1 MKVNSRNIYTKDL
14 IDYTVLDAARAIRME
29 QKPVVD
35 KTMAPQ
41 VKANIKRMLLKQEK
55 PFCLKYAPYLLA
67 MVDAICV
74 FILGDKLLTNA
85 SWFQVIMIVGV
96 IPLGLDVAA
105 GAAAKMWSNA
115 ELAPS
120 KKVKKAKQV
129 IAIVLMATVLLAYAG
144 YINMD
149 YESAQVDRYT
159 SQLLWLHEA
168 QDAQEKGIDTSEME
182 TNGGAENGSTE
193 FLLLILPVI
202 TSVLSFAATIDP
214 DSVTKRIRE
223 LEHTRMYLAEEHD
236 LRQTLNQSMKEG
248 LERFDDTAYDEEM
261 LRVALE
267 RLQLANREVQLELA
281 GELSQYFD
289 AATVEKLLK
298 VQPLELETELDR
310 LLTVHTAA
318 PRSAAE
324 EEEKLPKAVNFP
336 AQ

>member
-35 KTMAPQ
+35 KTMALQ

-74 FILGDKLLTNA
+74 FILGDKLLANA

-193 FLLLILPVI
+193 FLLLILPVS

-214 DSVTKRIRE
+214 DIVTKRIRE

-281 GELSQYFD
+281 GELSQYFN
-289 AATVEKLLK
+289 AATVEELLK
-298 VQPLELETELDR
+298 AQPLELETELDR

-324 EEEKLPKAVNFP
+324 E
-336 AQ
+336 

>member
-1 MKVNSRNIYTKDL
+1 MKINSRNIYSKDL

-41 VKANIKRMLLKQEK
+41 VNANIKRMLLKQEK

-214 DSVTKRIRE
+214 DIVTKRIRE

>member
-1 MKVNSRNIYTKDL
+1 MKVNSRNICTKDL
-14 IDYTVLDAARAIRME
+14 IDYTVLDAARAIRMN

-35 KTMAPQ
+35 KTMTPQ
-41 VKANIKRMLLKQEK
+41 VKANIKRMMLKQEK
-55 PFCLKYAPYLLA
+55 PFYLKYAPYLLA
-67 MVDAICV
+67 LVDAFCV
-74 FILGDKLLTNA
+74 FILGDKLLANA
-85 SWFQVIMIVGV
+85 SWFQTIMIVGV

-105 GAAAKMWSNA
+105 GSAAKMWSNA

-129 IAIVLMATVLLAYAG
+129 IAIVLMATALLAYAG
-144 YINMD
+144 YINLD
-149 YESAQVDRYT
+149 YESAQTDRYA

-168 QDAQEKGIDTSEME
+168 QDAQEKGIDTSEIE

-202 TSVLSFAATIDP
+202 TSVLSFAATVDP
-214 DSVTKRIRE
+214 DVVTKRLRQ

-248 LERFDDTAYDEEM
+248 LERFDDTAFDGEM

-267 RLQLANREVQLELA
+267 RLQLADREVQLELA
-281 GELSQYFD
+281 GELGQYFD

-298 VQPLELETELDR
+298 AQPLELETELDR

-318 PRSAAE
+318 HHSTTE

>member
-41 VKANIKRMLLKQEK
+41 VKANIKRMILKQEK

-67 MVDAICV
+67 MVDAFCV
-74 FILGDKLLTNA
+74 FILGDKLLANA
-85 SWFQVIMIVGV
+85 SWFQIIMIVGV

-105 GAAAKMWSNA
+105 GFAAKIWSNA

-120 KKVKKAKQV
+120 KKVKKVKRV
-129 IAIVLMATVLLAYAG
+129 IATVLMATALLAYAG
-144 YINMD
+144 YINLD
-149 YESAQVDRYT
+149 YESEKVDRYT

-182 TNGGAENGSTE
+182 TNSVAETGSTE

-214 DSVTKRIRE
+214 DSVTKRIRQ

-267 RLQLANREVQLELA
+267 RLQLADREVQLELA

-298 VQPLELETELDR
+298 AQPLELETELDK
-310 LLTVHTAA
+310 LLIVHTAA

-324 EEEKLPKAVNFP
+324 EEEELPKAVNFP

>member
-1 MKVNSRNIYTKDL
+1 MKINNRNIYTKDV
-14 IDYTVLDAARAIRME
+14 IDYTVLDAARAIRMD

-35 KTMAPQ
+35 KTMTPQ
-41 VKANIKRMLLKQEK
+41 VKANIKHMMLKQEK
-55 PFCLKYAPYLLA
+55 PFYLKYAPYLLA
-67 MVDAICV
+67 LADAACV
-74 FILGDKLLTNA
+74 MILGDKLLTNA
-85 SWFQVIMIVGV
+85 DWFQVILVVGV

-129 IAIVLMATVLLAYAG
+129 IAIVLMATTLLAYAG
-144 YINMD
+144 YINLD
-149 YESAQVDRYT
+149 YESAQADRYT
-159 SQLLWLHEA
+159 AQLLWLHEA

-202 TSVLSFAATIDP
+202 TSVLSFAATVDP
-214 DSVTKRIRE
+214 DIVTNRLRA
-223 LEHTRMYLAEEHD
+223 LEGARMYLAEEHD

-261 LRVALE
+261 LRVTLE
-267 RLQLANREVQLELA
+267 RLQLADREVQLELA

-289 AATVEKLLK
+289 AATVEKLLNA
-298 VQPLELETELDR
+298 QPLELETELDK
-310 LLTVHTAA
+310 LLTVHTAV
-318 PRSAAE
+318 PRSAVE

>member
-41 VKANIKRMLLKQEK
+41 VNANIKRMLLKQEK

-214 DSVTKRIRE
+214 DIVTKRIRE

-318 PRSAAE
+318 PCSAAE